1 MTTAGADVT
10 TTGAPELLEVDAPPF
25 DDSLGLADVLVVAV
39 VSVPEAFELGDDGE
53 EVLPAPTCTTLHS
66 RSSPGEE
73 GDGLRKLVS
82 PSRPGTTERRYSLAR
97 EPRRNPEPF
106 HSFWMLSYLI
116 SA

>member
-10 TTGAPELLEVDAPPF
+10 TTGAPELLEVDAPPV
-25 DDSLGLADVLVVAV
+25 DVSLGLADVLVVEV

-66 RSSPGEE
+66 RSE

-97 EPRRNPEPF
+97 GPRRNPELL